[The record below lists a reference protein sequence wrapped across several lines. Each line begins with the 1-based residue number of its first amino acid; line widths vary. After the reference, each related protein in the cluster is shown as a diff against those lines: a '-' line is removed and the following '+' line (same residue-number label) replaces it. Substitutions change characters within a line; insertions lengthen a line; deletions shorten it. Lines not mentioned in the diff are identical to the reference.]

1 MNKRT
6 ALALIL
12 AILTM
17 AASVYGAVKAITN
30 TYEKPIREAEKIANA
45 KPDDYDY
52 EDVMGQSY
60 GGLGKTELLTIAK
73 VMQTSDTFGESL
85 DATHTHFATM
95 IESRKAQ
102 YGEDSTVEYDVQSK
116 EDLPIAE
123 LKKAKDALTVQ
134 GDQLLA
140 LGKLFDSLTDEQIA
154 EVTKAMDIT
163 ESDFDKLITAVK
175 RLGKQITGVQVSAG
189 YRLQLTR
196 TITDAEG
203 AVLDTSEM
211 EVTILNING
220 QWLAYDYENN
230 GGFMLDE
237 DFDVSSPEIE
247 QILEPMQQL

>member
-6 ALALIL
+6 AMALVLAL
-12 AILTM
+12 LTM
-17 AASVYGAVKAITN
+17 AASIYGAVSAVTN
-30 TYEKPIREAEKIANA
+30 TYQKPIREAEKIANA

-52 EDVMGQSY
+52 EDVFEKSY
-60 GGLGKTELLTIAK
+60 GGLGKSELTTIAS
-73 VMQTSDTFGESL
+73 VMQTSNFFFDSL
-85 DATHTHFATM
+85 DATQSHFATM
-95 IESRKAQ
+95 IESRREQ
-102 YGEDSTVEYDVQSK
+102 YGESSTVEYTVNSK

-134 GDQLLA
+134 GEHLIA
-140 LGKLFDSLTDEQIA
+140 LGEFFDTLTPEQIVNIT
-154 EVTKAMDIT
+154 EAMDIT
-163 ESDFDKLITAVK
+163 ESDFDRLISAVK

-196 TITDAEG
+196 NITSEDDVIVDSE
-203 AVLDTSEM
+203 EM
-211 EVTILNING
+211 EVTIPNING

-247 QILEPMQQL
+247 QILEPMQQI